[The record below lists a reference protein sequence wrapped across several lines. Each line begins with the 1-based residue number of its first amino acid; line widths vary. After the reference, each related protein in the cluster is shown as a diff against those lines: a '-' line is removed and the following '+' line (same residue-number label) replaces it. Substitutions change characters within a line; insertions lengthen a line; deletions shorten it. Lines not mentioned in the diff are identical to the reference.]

1 MTETNAIAVAARNL
15 ADARARVEAAETERT
30 RAHRDELLWLA
41 LADGRLDFAAFK
53 AARANTLVRVVFGL
67 HHRRLVID
75 VIDGDDETVRD
86 FFTGEEVFED

>member
-1 MTETNAIAVAARNL
+1 MTSTDAIAVAARNL
-15 ADARARVEAAETERT
+15 ADARARVAAAETERT

-53 AARANTLVRVVFGL
+53 AARANPLVRVVFGR
-67 HHRRLVID
+67 HHRRLVVD
-75 VIDGDDETVRD
+75 VIDGEDETVLD